1 MEENYL
7 NFFVGI
13 NQKFEIKS
21 YRFRR
26 PINSIDKCEAI
37 MKTNAIVGVSVK
49 MPQNIPK
56 NTKIDRE
63 SG

>member
-13 NQKFEIKS
+13 NQKFGIKS

-37 MKTNAIVGVSVK
+37 MKTNAIVGVSV
-49 MPQNIPK
+49 NIYQ
-56 NTKIDRE
+56 KILKLTERVERE
-63 SG
+63 F